1 MEGDGW
7 SEKHIASDGTQTRS
21 RDGMPVWDKAA
32 DGSYVLA
39 AEATNEAGY
48 PFVIQMK
55 SSPDGL
61 DWSNAFRN
69 VYVPYQKGKKAGAPY
84 VLTLPDGRY
93 ALAFQTDDDANRTG
107 DAASYMKVMF
117 STDTTGEA
125 WTEPFVPF
133 LMPDTACANW
143 NSLFLKN
150 DTLYAAT
157 STNYPRAGLYLRSAK
172 LTPQTGSGQNVVN
185 NGLFIF
191 KNTQNWRFTM
201 NGRVFHNEFP
211 AKQFETDKGNHYI
224 VLTNNTENV
233 IELSQY
239 IQGVAAG
246 GYTFSVKASGICGE
260 AAVRITQGSQTVTFG
275 FTPTEEGQQI
285 FTQAGIVLADGP
297 AELTIEM
304 PGGSGGKLT
313 LDDIALVKE

>member
-1 MEGDGW
+1 MQDNGW
-7 SEKHIASDGTQTRS
+7 SEKHIASDGIQTRS

-32 DGSYVLA
+32 DGSYVLV

-48 PFVIQMK
+48 PFVVQMK
-55 SSPDGL
+55 ASPDGL
-61 DWSNAFRN
+61 DWSAAFKN

-93 ALAFQTDDDANRTG
+93 AVAFQTDDDANRTG

-117 STDTTGEA
+117 STDATGEA

-133 LMPDTACANW
+133 LVPDTACANW
-143 NSLFLKN
+143 NSLFLRG

-157 STNYPRAGLYLRSAK
+157 SANYPRAGLYLRSAK
-172 LTPQTGSGQNVVN
+172 LSPATSGGQNAVN

-191 KNTQNWRFTM
+191 RNTQNWKFTM

-211 AKQFETDKGNHYI
+211 AKQFETDKGNHYL
-224 VLTNNTENV
+224 VLTNNTENP
-233 IELSQY
+233 IALSQY
-239 IQGVAAG
+239 VQGVAAG
-246 GYTFSVKASGICGE
+246 GYTFSVKASGNCGE
-260 AAVRITQGSQTVTFG
+260 IAVRITQGGETVAFG
-275 FTPTEEGQQI
+275 FTATEDGQQVYS
-285 FTQAGIVLADGP
+285 QAGIVLTDGP

-304 PGGSGGKLT
+304 PGGKGGKLT